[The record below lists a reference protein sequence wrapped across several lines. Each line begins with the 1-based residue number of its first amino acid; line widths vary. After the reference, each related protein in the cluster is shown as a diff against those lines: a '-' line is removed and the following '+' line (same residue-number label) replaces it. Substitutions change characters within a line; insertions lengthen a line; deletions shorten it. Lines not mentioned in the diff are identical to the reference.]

1 MVELTWRA
9 VSRADRVPADRDVR
23 VLLGGRTVLLRTVD
37 GAVRAVTVEG
47 DPVAHRVVDDVVELE
62 LLIPASRPV
71 AEDASGGP
79 GWEGARA
86 V

>member
-1 MVELTWRA
+1 MELTWRA

-23 VLLGGRTVLLRTVD
+23 VLLGGHTVLLRTVD

-47 DPVAHRVVDDVVELE
+47 DPVALRVVDGVVELE
-62 LLIPASRPV
+62 VLVPAGRAV
-71 AEDASGGP
+71 AEDLAGGP

>member
-1 MVELTWRA
+1 MELTWRA

-23 VLLGGRTVLLRTVD
+23 VLLGDRTVLLRTVD
-37 GAVRAVTVEG
+37 GAVRAVTADGV
-47 DPVAHRVVDDVVELE
+47 PVAHRVVDDVVELE
-62 LLIPASRPV
+62 MLVPASRGV
-71 AEDASGGP
+71 AEAPTGGP